1 MELNLNEN
9 WKKTT
14 AIDSFSGIIKP
25 TGYEWSYRD
34 IDRSGGVRI
43 YHTLTEDCT
52 WLHVNVHFVYQDSH
66 EERMLTLN
74 TRISSQDEFD
84 NIIEQIH
91 RKYERQRYINPNH

>member
-1 MELNLNEN
+1 MELNLN
-9 WKKTT
+9 KKWRVTS
-14 AIDSFSGIIKP
+14 AKDAFSDRIKP
-25 TGYEWSYRD
+25 TGYEWLYSD

-52 WLHVNVHFVYQDSH
+52 WLYVSVHFIYQDSH
-66 EERMLTLN
+66 EERILILS

-91 RKYERQRYINPNH
+91 KKYERR